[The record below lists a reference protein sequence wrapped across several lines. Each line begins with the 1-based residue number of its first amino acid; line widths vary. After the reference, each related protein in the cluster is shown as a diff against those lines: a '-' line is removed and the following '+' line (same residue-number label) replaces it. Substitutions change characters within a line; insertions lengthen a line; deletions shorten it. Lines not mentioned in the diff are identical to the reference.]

1 MQILKLTPGSN
12 DNTSN
17 TRVPGNFYGMDFYDL
32 IDSCPGMDKT
42 HGADFYGYLISH
54 SCDCDF
60 KVDLT
65 ANPVLDTEPGDMVKW
80 TVGPVAPPKYY
91 NPSEVP
97 GGQYYT
103 NPPPEY
109 LPSGYRDGLIGESLM
124 EGDPNA
130 QWVDDPTGTTGG
142 HPLSDNYVWTPDG
155 SVPDGKKP
163 WWKSPRVVKMPI
175 YSPDPN
181 YEGGVYTPD
190 KPGKTSF
197 KPLGF
202 VGFWI
207 QDIQYFPP
215 NNGTIVGRFVT
226 VPGEGTSTEPGP
238 AGTQVLNIRLVE

>member
-1 MQILKLTPGSN
+1 
-12 DNTSN
+12 
-17 TRVPGNFYGMDFYDL
+17 
-32 IDSCPGMDKT
+32 
-42 HGADFYGYLISH
+42 
-54 SCDCDF
+54 
-60 KVDLT
+60 
-65 ANPVLDTEPGDMVKW
+65 
-80 TVGPVAPPKYY
+80 
-91 NPSEVP
+91 
-97 GGQYYT
+97 
-103 NPPPEY
+103 
-109 LPSGYRDGLIGESLM
+109 
-124 EGDPNA
+124 
-130 QWVDDPTGTTGG
+130 
-142 HPLSDNYVWTPDG
+142 
-155 SVPDGKKP
+155 
-163 WWKSPRVVKMPI
+163 MPI